1 MRRRRK
7 AITAVMIATVLLSV
21 TIIILYQHSSG
32 SRPPELIQAGDSKTR
47 CLNVGLGAP
56 LRQVDQVTGIDF
68 TCLETFTN
76 MDPTW
81 SSWVSPWVTHK
92 GYGYKTWLAADPTRR
107 QIIMTQNLV
116 PTSAAKDADW
126 TANCAAGDY
135 NVYARE
141 LARNLVATGFGYAV
155 LRLGAE
161 MNGTWNVGSLGTTVK
176 EWHQWGLCFAQ
187 EVETMRG
194 IRGSHFLFDWDINA
208 NFRDISLAAFYPG
221 NSYVDIIGI
230 DAYDA
235 SSKPLPRVGS
245 TARWAALTSEAD
257 GLDAIESFAVAH
269 QKPLSIPEWATVAWQ
284 GADQLHIAWVLDLEY
299 LADRLFYRILL
310 VVYGHDDRQL
320 QLRAEAPSFPGS
332 CEP

>member
-1 MRRRRK
+1 
-7 AITAVMIATVLLSV
+7 
-21 TIIILYQHSSG
+21 
-32 SRPPELIQAGDSKTR
+32 
-47 CLNVGLGAP
+47 
-56 LRQVDQVTGIDF
+56 
-68 TCLETFTN
+68 
-76 MDPTW
+76 
-81 SSWVSPWVTHK
+81 
-92 GYGYKTWLAADPTRR
+92 
-107 QIIMTQNLV
+107 MTQNLV